1 MKLLDLIDQKLTE
14 KLDATHHK
22 ADILEEGTA
31 IYKHREWRGLK
42 DTAYDFSQWAR
53 LWGILLKWAVP
64 KAPQNVKAIWRYR
77 WMYHY
82 LTVPSF
88 FDRLCSGMTGADLR
102 AARNN
107 LNYLASNVT
116 GTFNTIFDAD
126 RNLHPGSAKAEELN
140 KKIICVDE
148 LLPALIGKGFPNCKT
163 ILFQE
168 YAMYLPSVIQQHSP
182 VHYINQME
190 IHGLPADVCPLPSFE
205 AGLAIENDFPLIGC
219 CMLTSNMPCDGSIMT
234 SMIQDR
240 RIGLP
245 TQPLNI
251 PLRWKREEVQEYAVA
266 EMQSAIEFIEKHTGE
281 KFDWDAFKK
290 GCEIWNEQNKAKF
303 EKWDMNRTSI
313 PPHTGASAWL
323 YRIFEHQ
330 AVCGEQEALD
340 NDRKV
345 NKILEEQVAKGICP
359 KEIRHRAIIWNT
371 PCNNYANFNN
381 WLLECW
387 GIDSVCEMIDLHGSE
402 LIDTSTHET
411 MLYGLA
417 KMYQTSTMRAHTKGG
432 YEVMYDDLWRKYEEF
447 HGDMI
452 IMFDQISCKGV
463 GAISGLFEEGARQR
477 GIKMCIVRQ
486 DLMDPTSISR
496 KDMRRDVNVFMQ
508 NVMGEEPLDPTL
520 VDFDDD
526 LSW

>member
-88 FDRLCSGMTGADLR
+88 FDRLCANMKGADLR

-168 YAMYLPSVIQQHSP
+168 YAMYLPSDR
-182 VHYINQME
+182 E
-190 IHGLPADVCPLPSFE
+190 RLPAHRLLHADV
-205 AGLAIENDFPLIGC
+205 
-219 CMLTSNMPCDGSIMT
+219 
-234 SMIQDR
+234 Q
-240 RIGLP
+240 
-245 TQPLNI
+245 
-251 PLRWKREEVQEYAVA
+251 YA
-266 EMQSAIEFIEKHTGE
+266 
-281 KFDWDAFKK
+281 
-290 GCEIWNEQNKAKF
+290 
-303 EKWDMNRTSI
+303 
-313 PPHTGASAWL
+313 L
-323 YRIFEHQ
+323 
-330 AVCGEQEALD
+330 
-340 NDRKV
+340 
-345 NKILEEQVAKGICP
+345 
-359 KEIRHRAIIWNT
+359 
-371 PCNNYANFNN
+371 
-381 WLLECW
+381 
-387 GIDSVCEMIDLHGSE
+387 
-402 LIDTSTHET
+402 
-411 MLYGLA
+411 
-417 KMYQTSTMRAHTKGG
+417 
-432 YEVMYDDLWRKYEEF
+432 
-447 HGDMI
+447 
-452 IMFDQISCKGV
+452 
-463 GAISGLFEEGARQR
+463 
-477 GIKMCIVRQ
+477 
-486 DLMDPTSISR
+486 
-496 KDMRRDVNVFMQ
+496 
-508 NVMGEEPLDPTL
+508 
-520 VDFDDD
+520 
-526 LSW
+526 